1 VLIPTLL
8 PRTLDFAERS
18 KRMSIATKRGD
29 SGQTDLIGRVRV
41 SKAELRVECYGTIDE
56 LNAQMGFARSICED
70 KEVQNLVK
78 QIQVDLFKV
87 GSAIATPPDSNAEVP
102 EISAEMV
109 AGLGV
114 EVQRIETV
122 DGIVGDW
129 TLPGE
134 LPAASALDVA
144 RTVCR
149 RAERCVVRLDE
160 SSGQISP
167 HLLAYLNRLSDLLW
181 LLGRLLEVRAGVD
194 ASLRPKTG
202 SGKRWS
208 RAW

>member
-1 VLIPTLL
+1 
-8 PRTLDFAERS
+8 
-18 KRMSIATKRGD
+18 MSIATKRGD
-29 SGQTDLIGRVRV
+29 GGKTDLIGRVRV

-56 LNAQMGFARSICED
+56 LNAQLGFARSICGD
-70 KEVQNLVK
+70 QEVHDLLK
-78 QIQVDLFKV
+78 QIQVELFKV
-87 GSAIATPPDSNAEVP
+87 ASVIATPPESAVDVP
-102 EISAEMV
+102 AITTEMV
-109 AGLGV
+109 DRLDT
-114 EVQRIETV
+114 EVHRIEAL

-129 TLPGE
+129 AVPGE
-134 LPAASALDVA
+134 IPESSALDVA

-160 SSGQISP
+160 AGGQVSP

-202 SGKRWS
+202 PGKPWS